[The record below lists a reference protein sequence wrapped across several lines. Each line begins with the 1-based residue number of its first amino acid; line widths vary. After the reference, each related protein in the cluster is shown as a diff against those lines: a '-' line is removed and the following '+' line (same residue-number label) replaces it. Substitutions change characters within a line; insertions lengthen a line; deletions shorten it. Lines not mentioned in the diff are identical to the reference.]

1 MQYDDLYSLGGLA
14 GTAALQCSGQCC
26 ARSLGQARH
35 CAGQD
40 TMVKYYP
47 LNKLCTGAPL
57 NRGDTVLLS
66 MIMIHHYTEYYVQGL
81 LITINKVIDGHAG

>member
-35 CAGQD
+35 CADQD
-40 TMVKYYP
+40 TVVKYYL
-47 LNKLCTGAPL
+47 LNKLYVLCTGAPF
-57 NRGDTVLLS
+57 NS
-66 MIMIHHYTEYYVQGL
+66 E
-81 LITINKVIDGHAG
+81 